1 VHALILALHEKE
13 RTSTHVVRSLE
24 LSGHNVHL
32 AKNFSEAI
40 KFLRNKHVDL
50 IISDVH
56 LENGGN
62 VFDFLRWV
70 KENPSTKSTPF
81 VLLSSEPTPRAKY
94 FEDGLKTTA
103 RLLGAA
109 KYISIERFNADEF
122 RKEIDSLLP
131 SIGRSSTAS
140 PTGGSE

>member
-1 VHALILALHEKE
+1 V
-13 RTSTHVVRSLE
+13 
-24 LSGHNVHL
+24 
-32 AKNFSEAI
+32 KNFPEAI
-40 KFLRNKHVDL
+40 EFLRKQHVDL

-81 VLLSSEPTPRAKY
+81 VLLSSEPTPRAKF

-109 KYISIERFNADEF
+109 KYISMDRFDSEEF
-122 RKEIDSLLP
+122 RKQIDALLP
-131 SIGRSSTAS
+131 SIDKPNTSSST
-140 PTGGSE
+140 GGTEIHDSKNLGNHGT